1 MTLDGLDHTHDPA
14 LTSWV
19 STANDPQ
26 TPFPIQNLPFGV
38 FRRRGSSEAWRGG
51 VAIGDRIVDL
61 PAVARHLQGPAR
73 TAAEACAAP
82 TLNGLLALGPAA
94 WQALRVALSENL
106 RTGAKLAAEADSVLV
121 VAAEAEM
128 AVPVA
133 IGDYTDFFASIHHAR
148 RTSRIVRGDNDVRP
162 NFHWL
167 PVGYH
172 GRASSIVVSD
182 TPVRR
187 PLGQFVPADASAP
200 IFAPTQRLDF
210 ELEVAAIVGVGN
222 ASGESVPI
230 AQAEQHLFGLVIM
243 NDWSA
248 RDIQAYEAMPLGP
261 FLGKSFATS
270 ISPWIVTMAALAPFR
285 TPLEPREAGAPKGPA
300 HLDQASA
307 AARAG
312 ISLALEAR
320 IGTAAMREQGAPS
333 ATVTKT
339 DLRSLYWSFAQMLAH
354 HTSNGCNL
362 RVGDLIGTGTVSGPE
377 VTSAACLLELTEG
390 GRKALDLSAGE
401 SRVYLQDGDEVVLT
415 GRCENGTHRAVGFGE
430 CRGRI
435 VPALT

>member
-1 MTLDGLDHTHDPA
+1 MTADNLDHTHDPA

-19 STANDPQ
+19 TAANDPG
-26 TPFPIQNLPFGV
+26 TPFPVQNLPFGV

-73 TAAEACAAP
+73 VAAEACAAP
-82 TLNGLLALGPAA
+82 TLNALLALGPAA
-94 WQALRVALSENL
+94 WQALRVALSEGL
-106 RTGAKLAAEADSVLV
+106 RNGAKLAAEADRVLV
-121 VAAEAEM
+121 AAAEAEM
-128 AVPVA
+128 AVPAA

-148 RTSRIVRGDNDVRP
+148 RTSRIIRGDTDVRP

-167 PVGYH
+167 PIGYH
-172 GRASSIVVSD
+172 GRASSIVASG

-187 PLGQFVPADASAP
+187 PLGQFMPHGASEP
-200 IFAPTQRLDF
+200 IFAPTQRLDY

-222 ASGESVPI
+222 ALGEPVPI
-230 AQAEQHLFGLVIM
+230 AQAEQHLFGLVLM

-261 FLGKSFATS
+261 FLGKSFATT

-285 TPLEPREAGAPKGPA
+285 TALAPREATAPRGPA
-300 HLDQASA
+300 HLDQGEA
-307 AARAG
+307 AACAG
-312 ISLALEAR
+312 IALALEAR
-320 IGTAAMREQGAPS
+320 IGTAAMREQGLPE

-339 DLRSLYWSFAQMLAH
+339 DLRSLYWSFAQMLTH

-362 RVGDLIGTGTVSGPE
+362 RAGDLIGTGTVSGPDSE
-377 VTSAACLLELTEG
+377 SAACLLEITEG
-390 GRKALDLSAGE
+390 GRNPLALSAGE
-401 SRVYLQDGDEVVLT
+401 SRVYLQDDDEVVLT
-415 GRCENGTHRAVGFGE
+415 GRCANGTHRAIGFGE

-435 VPALT
+435 VPALG